1 MVLGLAAGA
10 AHSAA
15 PTADDESPLVEQVEI
30 QNNQYLQKETLL
42 FYISTKAGERYDERR
57 LKDDYRRL
65 WDTGFLDDLILDVRD
80 SPQGKV
86 VVFKVVERKRIQIID
101 YRGSK
106 ALTTTNIE
114 DELKK
119 EEEGLKI
126 DTFYDPAKAR
136 KVEGLIKQM
145 LAAKGYPFATVKH
158 EAKTIGG
165 AGQQVSFTI
174 TDGAKARIKQ
184 IDFVGNTTFSDET
197 LAKQMKKIKA
207 KGLFNLSW
215 LGGKTTYTEEK
226 WNGGKED
233 PGDGSRLQDFFLNHG
248 YVMARVGQPK
258 VTYIE
263 NAKAEKGKKPKK
275 DMRLE
280 IPVTEGEQFQVG
292 EIKFEG
298 LTVLKEEWARTL
310 FKLQPGDVYNDSKIK
325 KGYDKLRDL
334 YGSQGYFQWTGSTKR
349 RPNLEKKVV
358 DVTLSMD
365 EDKRYYVGHI
375 NFTGNE
381 STRDKVIR
389 REVYLNE
396 SDVFNTELLKLSIKR
411 INQLGYFKPME
422 GAPELH
428 PSEKGEDKLDVTFK
442 VQEQNRNQFT
452 FGGGVSGLEGA
463 FLNASFQ
470 TANFLGL
477 GETFTVSAQTGKRT
491 KNYQVAIT
499 EPYFLD
505 RPITAGIDLFKRKIT
520 YLSYVNFIGY
530 TQEDTGISLTTGFP
544 ATRFSRVFASYSY
557 QVINL
562 SALDQEALDNL
573 GVPPITG
580 GVPLPT
586 LDPSYFGGFGRRVE
600 SRVIPSWVR
609 NTIDNPYTP
618 RDGTRVTTSFSFVGG
633 PLGGTVNYYRPAV
646 EGVLYVPTSKKMA
659 LGLRLDGGYITPFG
673 DTKLLPYYLRYFLGG
688 ENQIRGYNLRTVGPL
703 GPEGNI
709 AIGGNKYAL
718 VNAEYY
724 FDIFGPVRL
733 LLFFDGGQAFVEGDN
748 INPKEFRTSTGVEL
762 RFLMPVLNVPFR
774 LIYAWNPNRDPF
786 QPRTAFKFAVGTTF

>member
-1 MVLGLAAGA
+1 
-10 AHSAA
+10 
-15 PTADDESPLVEQVEI
+15 
-30 QNNQYLQKETLL
+30 
-42 FYISTKAGERYDERR
+42 
-57 LKDDYRRL
+57 
-65 WDTGFLDDLILDVRD
+65 
-80 SPQGKV
+80 GKV

-207 KGLFNLSW
+207 KGFFNLSW

-263 NAKAEKGKKPKK
+263 NPKAEKGKKPKK

-280 IPVTEGEQFQVG
+280 VPVTEGEQFRVG

-349 RPNLEKKVV
+349 RPNIEKKVV
-358 DVTLSMD
+358 DVTLVMD

-470 TANFLGL
+470 TSNFLGL
-477 GETFTVSAQTGKRT
+477 GETLTVSAQTGKRT
-491 KNYQVAIT
+491 KNYQFAVT

-505 RPITAGIDLFKRKIT
+505 RPITAGLDVFLRRIT
-520 YLSYVNFIGY
+520 YVSAANFVGY
-530 TQEDTGISLTTGFP
+530 SQQDQGIALTTGFP
-544 ATRFSRVFASYSY
+544 VTRFSRAFASYSY
-557 QVINL
+557 QIIDL
-562 SALDQEALDNL
+562 YELDQNALRAL
-573 GVPPITG
+573 GYTVPAPTDAASNVLSGITG
-580 GVPLPT
+580 TTTPATAVSPYLGT
-586 LDPSYFGGFGRRVE
+586 LGRRYE
-600 SRVIPSWVR
+600 SRVTPSWVR
-609 NTIDNPYTP
+609 NTIDNPYMP
-618 RDGTRVTTSFSFVGG
+618 RSGRKLTTSLQFVGG
-633 PLGGTVNYYRPAV
+633 PLGGSVNYYRPSGEAI
-646 EGVLYVPTSKKMA
+646 LYKPFGRRMA
-659 LGLRLDGGYITPFG
+659 LGLRAELGYIRPFAS
-673 DTKLLPYYLRYFLGG
+673 TTTIPYYQRYFLGG
-688 ENQIRGYNLRTVGPL
+688 ETQIRGYDVRTVSPVDPKTNTAL
-703 GPEGNI
+703 
-709 AIGGNKYAL
+709 GGNKYL
-718 VNAEYY
+718 LFNAEYY
-724 FDIFGPVRL
+724 VDILGPLRF
-733 LLFFDGGQAFVEGDN
+733 LLFFDA
-748 INPKEFRTSTGVEL
+748 
-762 RFLMPVLNVPFR
+762 
-774 LIYAWNPNRDPF
+774 
-786 QPRTAFKFAVGTTF
+786 